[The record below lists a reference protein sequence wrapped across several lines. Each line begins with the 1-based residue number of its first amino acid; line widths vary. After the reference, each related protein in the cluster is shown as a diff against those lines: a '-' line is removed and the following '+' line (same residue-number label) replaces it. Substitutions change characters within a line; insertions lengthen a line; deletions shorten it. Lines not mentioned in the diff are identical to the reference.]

1 MDRGLDVV
9 RESLTKVK
17 AYVQDLQA
25 VDRTLRPNDETTGE
39 EREAQFILRRQE
51 WKSSA
56 DPMHQHF
63 ANMMSSFEPGLFV
76 GGEGADVPADNV
88 DLERWFKRP
97 KGHERRLH
105 GRRHAGVRI
114 VQQGPT
120 LLLALDA
127 HVHHNGPFTV
137 DDLEPY
143 GHARVPVSQQQAVKR
158 GKIMRKARSRKKRDA
173 LLAGDVATLFASSS
187 LVRPSGNTSPRRNKS
202 DIVSRLIAPACQAAT
217 MD

>member
-1 MDRGLDVV
+1 MTRLASCMDRGLDIV
-9 RESLTKVK
+9 RETLTKVK

-25 VDRTLRPNDETTGE
+25 VDRTLRPNDATTGE

-51 WKSSA
+51 WESSA
-56 DPMHQHF
+56 DPMHRHF
-63 ANMMSSFEPGLFV
+63 ATMMSSFEPGLFV
-76 GGEGADVPADNV
+76 GGESADVPADNL

-127 HVHHNGPFTV
+127 HMHHDGSLTV

-143 GHARVPVSQQQAVKR
+143 GHAHVPVSQQQAVER

-173 LLAGDVATLFASSS
+173 LLADLEKRYLS
-187 LVRPSGNTSPRRNKS
+187 LS
-202 DIVSRLIAPACQAAT
+202 
-217 MD
+217 